1 MKNLLT
7 QKLIEI
13 LIICISALKKFLN
26 ILKFRPEDPQ
36 ERASNGIFQ
45 ILNEGNGLTAMPR
58 PASGKP
64 LKVFL
69 SVMIESI
76 TGMILNCSRILTGL
90 HTRRCDLIGSKRHI
104 ESIYYI

>member
-76 TGMILNCSRILTGL
+76 TGMIFNDFPEFSLD
-90 HTRRCDLIGSKRHI
+90 TRRCDLIGSKRHLD
-104 ESIYYI
+104 SIYFI

>member
-1 MKNLLT
+1 MITCIYVFKKKLT
-7 QKLIEI
+7 
-13 LIICISALKKFLN
+13 

-76 TGMILNCSRILTGL
+76 TGMILNFSRILNDL
-90 HTRRCDLIGSKRHI
+90 HTRRCELIGSKRHI
-104 ESIYYI
+104 DSIYFI